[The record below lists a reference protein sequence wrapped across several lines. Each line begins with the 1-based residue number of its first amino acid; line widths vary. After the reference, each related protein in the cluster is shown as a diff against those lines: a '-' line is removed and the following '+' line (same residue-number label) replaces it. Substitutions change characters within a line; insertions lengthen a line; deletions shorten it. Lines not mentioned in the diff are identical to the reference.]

1 MKEVTMVEREWYRPE
16 EAGEALGLGK
26 STIYRLIAD
35 GTIPSIR
42 INKTIR
48 VPVAGLRAWA
58 ASMVEATTAPSIPAS
73 HDRDDTP
80 SAGR

>member
-1 MKEVTMVEREWYRPE
+1 MVEREWYRPE
-16 EAGEALGLGK
+16 EAAEALGLGK
-26 STIYRLIAD
+26 STIYRLIAE
-35 GTIPSIR
+35 GTIPSVR

-58 ASMVEATTAPSIPAS
+58 ASMGEAIPAPSTPRS
-73 HDRDDTP
+73 PDRDDTP